1 MIEQINLPKYNLNEF
16 DTLTKCVHNY
26 FERSVIMKYIIK
38 RNINLFG
45 TPNIIK
51 FSYNVKI
58 NNNGNGFEN
67 FDIGNEEIIINDL
80 LKHLNQE
87 TINKLNE
94 VNPIYVSLSK
104 YFFDNN
110 VRLSAIE
117 YENDTT
123 ISRVTREDLY

>member
-16 DTLTKCVHNY
+16 DILTKCVYNCP
-26 FERSVIMKYIIK
+26 ERSVIMKYIIK

-117 YENDTT
+117 YENNTT

>member
-1 MIEQINLPKYNLNEF
+1 
-16 DTLTKCVHNY
+16 
-26 FERSVIMKYIIK
+26 MKYIIK

-45 TPNIIK
+45 KTNIIK
-51 FSYNVKI
+51 FGYNVKI

-67 FDIGNEEIIINDL
+67 FDIGNEEIVINNL
-80 LKHLNQE
+80 LKSLDPE

-94 VNPIYVSLSK
+94 INPTYISLSK

-110 VRLSAIE
+110 MRLSAIE

-123 ISRVTREDLY
+123 ISRITREDLY

>member
-1 MIEQINLPKYNLNEF
+1 
-16 DTLTKCVHNY
+16 
-26 FERSVIMKYIIK
+26 MKYIIK

-45 TPNIIK
+45 KTNIIK
-51 FSYNVKI
+51 FGYNVKI

-80 LKHLNQE
+80 LKPLNQE

-94 VNPIYVSLSK
+94 INPIYVSLSK

-110 VRLSAIE
+110 KKLTFIE
-117 YENDTT
+117 YENDIA
-123 ISRVTREDLY
+123 ISRISRDDLQ